1 MERWRWKQVFENY
14 TYYFLMERMLKSIPD
29 TIDKRQGSVIYD
41 MLSPS
46 ALEIAE
52 MYQMNDMILNEGFA
66 DSASYYYLLKRA
78 AERGISPYQA
88 TYATWKGIFTPSTV
102 EIAIGERFNYDDINF
117 VVTEKIQAGEYKL
130 QCETEGEVGNSVI
143 GSLIPI
149 NSVEGLETAKLT
161 ELLVPG
167 EEMESQEDFRLR
179 YFASIN
185 SQAFGGNVADYQ
197 NFLDSIAGVGP
208 TKIVPTW
215 NSGGTVKV
223 VILDSTYGVP
233 STELVQQVQTAV
245 DPEPNQGKGI
255 GMAPIGHV
263 VTVVGAKETKIN
275 VTTTIT
281 YKSGYSFEQLKTELE
296 SALET
301 YLLGLRSALKEDW
314 TEETQIIVRVS
325 QIEARFLMVEGVQ
338 DIASTQINGSQ
349 SNLIL
354 EKDFVPIRGDISG

>member
-1 MERWRWKQVFENY
+1 MVNWRWRQLYENF
-14 TYYFLMERMLKSIPD
+14 TYDFLMERMLKSIPD
-29 TIDKRQGSVIYD
+29 TIDKRQGSVVHD

-46 ALEIAE
+46 ALELAE
-52 MYQMNDMILNEGFA
+52 GYQYNDMILDEGFA

-88 TYATWKGIFTPSTV
+88 TYATWKGVFTPSTV

-130 QCETEGEVGNSVI
+130 QCETEGEVGNSVV

-197 NFLDSIAGVGP
+197 NFLDSIGGVGP
-208 TKIVPTW
+208 TKIIPTW
-215 NSGGTVKV
+215 NGGGTVKI

-233 STELVQQVQTAV
+233 SKELVEEVQTAV
-245 DPEPNQGKGI
+245 DPEQNQGAGI

-281 YKSGYSFEQLKTELE
+281 YKSGYSFDQLKTELE

-325 QIEARFLMVEGVQ
+325 QVEARFLMVEGVQ
-338 DIASTQINGSQ
+338 DIANTQINGSQ

-354 EKDFVPIRGDISG
+354 EKDFVPTRGEISG

>member
-1 MERWRWKQVFENY
+1 MYENF
-14 TYYFLMERMLKSIPD
+14 TYDFLMERMLKSIPN
-29 TIDKRQGSVIYD
+29 TIDKRQGSVVHD

-46 ALEIAE
+46 ALELAE
-52 MYQMNDMILNEGFA
+52 GYQHNDMILDEGFA

-88 TYATWKGIFTPSTV
+88 TYATWKGVFTPSTV

-130 QCETEGEVGNSVI
+130 QCETEGEVGNSVV

-208 TKIVPTW
+208 TKIVPVW
-215 NSGGTVKV
+215 NGGGTVKI

-233 STELVQQVQTAV
+233 SQELVQKVQTAV
-245 DPEPNQGKGI
+245 DPEQNQGSGI

-296 SALET
+296 NALET

-325 QIEARFLMVEGVQ
+325 QVEARFLMVEGVQ
-338 DIASTQINGSQ
+338 DIANTQINGSE
-349 SNLIL
+349 SNLTL
-354 EKDFVPIRGDISG
+354 YKDYVPTMGTIDDIAQEE